1 MIARAPV
8 PLTTTE
14 SDESP
19 ADRAAR
25 ADESA
30 ELRAA
35 IAGDDRA
42 RAAVVGRH
50 HRRVY
55 GYLYQMTRQREDA
68 EDLTQQ
74 TFIKALRHLDRVD
87 PERPVIN
94 WLLTIA
100 RRTALNHF
108 RDGPRWAELPADT
121 ASEAASPART
131 AEARDGVQNMWERAR
146 RILSPRE
153 FEVLWLRFAEEQ
165 STADIAR
172 VMSLTQIHVKVIV
185 HRARHR
191 LLEGESHL

>member
-1 MIARAPV
+1 MMALSPM
-8 PLTTTE
+8 PQTTPG
-14 SDESP
+14 SQVDP
-19 ADRAAR
+19 ALAQGE
-25 ADESA
+25 ESA

-35 IAGDDRA
+35 IAGDDGA
-42 RAAVVGRH
+42 REAVVGRH

-108 RDGPRWAELPADT
+108 RDGPRWAELPEDT

-131 AEARDGVQNMWERAR
+131 AEARDGVQNLWERAR

-191 LLEGESHL
+191 LLEGESRL

>member
-1 MIARAPV
+1 MALS
-8 PLTTTE
+8 PLPQTT
-14 SDESP
+14 SGSRVDP
-19 ADRAAR
+19 ASAHGE
-25 ADESA
+25 ESA
-30 ELRAA
+30 ELSAA
-35 IAGDDRA
+35 IAGDHRA
-42 RAAVVGRH
+42 REGVVRRH

-108 RDGPRWAELPADT
+108 RDGPRWAELPEDT

-131 AEARDGVQNMWERAR
+131 AEVRDGVQNMWERAR
-146 RILSPRE
+146 RVLSPRE

-172 VMSLTQIHVKVIV
+172 VMSLTQIHVKVII

-191 LLEGESHL
+191 LLEGESRP